1 MIPSENNLIPDYII
15 NTFYNQ
21 IQRCIKEKSNYN
33 TYIKSILKLNGNILP
48 NKIQI
53 LIDKQN

>member
-33 TYIKSILKLNGNILP
+33 MYIKSILKLNGNILP